1 MQRNARQPHTVVPL
15 RLLVARLRRG
25 WLATAMILS
34 FAVSPVYATVYSDAE
49 SGTDG
54 WQVYDQSPAGAEIL
68 TEFDDIL
75 ESQVVET
82 RGAGRNN
89 GYLLGG
95 TSAESGWNNTAE
107 FHANWR
113 MQATEAYTLY
123 IHIDTAEGWR
133 YLTYSNSNSD
143 SLANSSGQY
152 IGYGLGSN
160 SADGTWRVFSRDL
173 ARDLTNAQPD
183 NTLLGVNGF
192 LVRGSL
198 RLDDI
203 TLASEAVT
211 QTVLPPVSSVVD
223 ATAEDGSTAAW
234 KIFDSSPAGASIAIV
249 TDELSDSQV
258 YELTGAGRSN
268 GYQLG
273 GLDTVDGW
281 NNQSEFLLDWD
292 MRVSENYQ
300 VYVRVD
306 TANGWRYL
314 IYSDS
319 NSNSLLASNG
329 RNIGFGLGSATRDGQ
344 WNSYSRD
351 LEADLEAGEP
361 GNTLVAVHGLLV
373 RGSMRLDNIRLS
385 AAADVVAITP
395 EAVISG
401 GSQALLI
408 GDSVVLDGSASTDDS
423 AIVAYQWSDESGTVL
438 GSDAQLS
445 VTAESVGSFTYQLTV
460 TDDAGLSSSAT
471 TTLTVQDGSVATIY
485 EDGEDSAISRWRIAD
500 ASPSGATVENVADAT
515 RGSRVIELSGTDQQ
529 NSFVIGHHNSQAPGW
544 NNSHQ
549 THLRWSMQTEGGF
562 SVYVQLE
569 TANGLRYLVYDQYS
583 TDRGSASASS
593 LRFGLGSGAYDG
605 NWQTF
610 TRNVYED
617 LAKFQPNNALIA
629 VHGVQFRGSFRV
641 DDVQM
646 FIDTDSG
653 GGDEGPVYEDAEDS
667 AISRWRIT
675 DTTPGGAVVVNV
687 QDDDRD
693 SRVIELSGNGQ
704 SNAYL
709 IGNTDS
715 RGAGWN
721 NTEQSH
727 LRWSMKT
734 DAGFSVN
741 VPVETTQGFRYLIY
755 DQYNG
760 NRGDS
765 NSSNLRYGLGR
776 SAYDNT
782 WQTFTRNVRQDLA
795 ALQPNNELIAVHGV
809 QFRGDFRVDD
819 IRMLTVTDAQPL
831 AALFASPLEGDGPL
845 LASFDASESSDDN
858 GIVSYSFDF
867 GDGSEPVTGDQDEAS
882 HVYPLAGSYTAVM
895 TVTDTA
901 GQSASDQVTIQVL
914 DDSQAPVANLV
925 ASVSE
930 GAAPLTTVLDA
941 SASTDN
947 KAIVSY
953 AWEFGDGVVQEG
965 EELSSVSHDYTEAG
979 EYTARVTLSD
989 AAGNQASA
997 SLVITVDP
1005 EVVDEPPM
1013 AEFSVVSP
1021 IEGSTVSFVNAS
1033 TDDGEIASI
1042 LWNFGDATE
1051 TGQSSEDNPSYSYSS
1066 VGEYTVTLTVID
1078 DAGQMDTATQVITIT
1093 ELDDVGEPL
1102 LANVTASST
1111 SGEAPFDVTLDASGS
1126 SGGQGDL
1133 FYQWQVSRLDE
1144 AGEPVEEDAL
1154 TAEGVSFE
1162 TQLTVAGQY
1171 AVTLTVSDELEAAS
1185 VATLMLSVSEAVDP
1199 GTGVTPE
1206 DAARLLAQASFGAT
1220 SESIAR
1226 VQSLGL
1232 EGWIDEQFA
1241 QPLGAPHLDF
1251 VRAHSNGSRQEPR
1264 HEVWWRDVV
1273 NGEDQLRQR
1282 VAFALSQI
1290 FVVSDQG
1297 YTLGN
1302 AQYGV
1307 THYYDQLRE
1316 GAFGNY
1322 RDLLET
1328 VTLSPVMGVYLS
1340 MLQNQ
1345 RGEML
1350 GNTRADEN
1358 FAREVLQ
1365 LFSIGLYELN
1375 IDGTQ
1380 KTSGGKPIHTYTQEQ
1395 IEEYSRVYTGW
1406 NFGGATDWTLA
1417 AINSRADKIAPMQ
1430 AWPQY
1435 HDDGAKTLLGGVTV
1449 PAGQTAEQDLQMAL
1463 DTIAGHANVAP
1474 FISKQLIQKMVTS
1487 NPTPAYVAR
1496 VSRVF
1501 NDNGQGVKG
1510 DLKAVVKAILLD
1522 EEAREGH
1529 LNVQDFGKLRE
1540 PILRLSHLWRAF
1552 NVSVGSQSVDGVYN
1566 TASPHLK
1573 DLDTVGAQAV
1583 LKSPSVFNFFHPD
1596 YAPLGTIYSRG
1607 KVAPEAEIYTDDMIL
1622 SMTNRI
1628 DRQIQYEHDDGDSNA
1643 RKSSY
1648 INLAQERALAAVST
1662 DELLDRLDLL
1672 LLSGG
1677 MSDGLRNI
1685 LSTHLEGLPSA
1696 DTKEGQ
1702 SRRVRDALSL
1712 IMASPDYLVQM

>member
-1 MQRNARQPHTVVPL
+1 MPRLARKPHVAMPSKGL
-15 RLLVARLRRG
+15 RGSLRKGYLAAAVLLSCLLSPAF
-25 WLATAMILS
+25 AT
-34 FAVSPVYATVYSDAE
+34 TYSDAE
-49 SGTDG
+49 SGVGD
-54 WQVYDQSPAGAEIL
+54 WQVYDQSPAGAEIV
-68 TEFDDIL
+68 TEYDDIL
-75 ESQVVET
+75 ESQVIET
-82 RGAGRNN
+82 RGVGRNN

-95 TSAESGWNNTAE
+95 TSAENGWNNTSE

-113 MQATEAYTLY
+113 MQVTEAYTLY
-123 IHIDTAEGWR
+123 IRIDTSDGWR

-143 SLANSSGQY
+143 ALANSTGQY
-152 IGYGLGSN
+152 IRYGLGS
-160 SADGTWRVFSRDL
+160 SSTDGTWRVFSRDL
-173 ARDLTNAQPD
+173 ASDLTNAQPE
-183 NTLLGVNGF
+183 NTLLAVNGF
-192 LVRGSL
+192 LVRGSM

-203 TLASEAVT
+203 TLATEAVN

-223 ATAEDGSTAAW
+223 ATAEDGSTAGW
-234 KIFDSSPAGASIAIV
+234 KIFDNSPAGATIAV
-249 TDELSDSQV
+249 VSDELSGSLV
-258 YELTGAGRSN
+258 YETTGAGRSN

-281 NNQSEFLLDWD
+281 NNQSEFQLDWD

-314 IYSDS
+314 VYS
-319 NSNSLLASNG
+319 NSNSDSLLASNG
-329 RNIGFGLGSATRDGQ
+329 RNIGFGLGSTSKDGQ
-344 WNSYSRD
+344 WHTFSRD
-351 LEADLEAGEP
+351 LAADLEIGEP
-361 GNTLVAVHGLLV
+361 GNTLIAVHGLLI
-373 RGSMRLDNIRLS
+373 RGSLRLDNIRLS
-385 AAADVVAITP
+385 AADDVEAIAP
-395 EAVISG
+395 EARIAG
-401 GSQALLI
+401 GDQVLLI
-408 GDSVVLDGSASTDDS
+408 GDIVELDGSGSTDDS
-423 AIVAYQWSDESGTVL
+423 AVAAYQWTDESGTVL
-438 GSDAQLS
+438 GSDPVLS
-445 VTAESVGSFTYQLTV
+445 VSAESAGLFTYQLTV
-460 TDDAGLSSSAT
+460 TDDEGLSDSAT

-485 EDGEDSAISRWRIAD
+485 EDGEDSSTSRWRIAD
-500 ASPSGATVENVADAT
+500 ASPSGATVENIVDADQ
-515 RGSRVIELSGTDQQ
+515 GSRVIELSGTDQQ

-544 NNSHQ
+544 NNFHQ
-549 THLRWSMQTEGGF
+549 THLRWSMQTDGGF

-569 TANGLRYLVYDQYS
+569 TADGLRYLIYDQYS
-583 TDRGSASASS
+583 TDRGSDSASS
-593 LRFGLGSGAYDG
+593 LRFGLGSGAHDG
-605 NWQTF
+605 HWQTF

-617 LAKFQPNNALIA
+617 LATFQPDNALIA

-641 DDVQM
+641 DDIQM
-646 FIDTDSG
+646 FIATDGG

-667 AISRWRIT
+667 SIARWRIT
-675 DTTPGGAVVVNV
+675 DTTPGGAVVANV
-687 QDDDRD
+687 QDNERN

-704 SNAYL
+704 ANAYL

-760 NRGDS
+760 NRGNS
-765 NSSNLRYGLGR
+765 SSSNLRYGLGS
-776 SAYDNT
+776 SAHDNT

-795 ALQPNNELIAVHGV
+795 ALQPDNELIAVHGV

-819 IRMLTVTDAQPL
+819 IRMLTVTDALPL
-831 AALFASPLEGDGPL
+831 AALSASPLEGDGPL

-867 GDGSEPVTGDQDEAS
+867 GDGSEPVSGEQDEAS
-882 HVYPLAGSYTAVM
+882 HVYPLAGSYTAVV

-901 GQSASDQVTIQVL
+901 GQQSSDQVTIQVL
-914 DDSQAPVANLV
+914 DDSQAPTANLV

-930 GAAPLTTVLDA
+930 GEAPLTTVFDA
-941 SASTDN
+941 SGSSDN
-947 KAIVSY
+947 QAIVSY
-953 AWEFGDGVVQEG
+953 AWDFGDGAVQQG
-965 EELSSVSHDYTEAG
+965 EDLVSISHEYTEAG
-979 EYTARVTLSD
+979 EYTARVTVSD
-989 AAGNQASA
+989 ANGNQSSA
-997 SLVITVDP
+997 SLVITVESEP
-1005 EVVDEPPM
+1005 VDEPPV
-1013 AEFSVVSP
+1013 AAFTVASP
-1021 IEGSTVSFVNAS
+1021 IEGSTVSFVNDS
-1033 TDDGEIASI
+1033 TDDGQIASV

-1051 TGQSSEDNPSYSYSS
+1051 TGQSDQHNPSYSYSS
-1066 VGEYTVTLTVID
+1066 VGDYTVTLTVVD

-1093 ELDDVGEPL
+1093 ELDDEGEPL
-1102 LANVTASST
+1102 LASVTASAV

-1133 FYQWQVSRLDE
+1133 SYQWLVSRLDQS
-1144 AGEPVEEDAL
+1144 GEPLAEDSISA
-1154 TAEGVSFE
+1154 TGISVE
-1162 TQLTVAGQY
+1162 TQLTVAGEY
-1171 AVTLTVSDELEAAS
+1171 AVTLTVRDELEAES
-1185 VATLMLSVSEAVDP
+1185 VATLMLTVNAADP
-1199 GTGVTPE
+1199 NNGVTPE
-1206 DAARLLAQASFGAT
+1206 DAARLLAQATFGPS

-1226 VQSLGL
+1226 VQTLGL
-1232 EGWIDEQFA
+1232 EGWIDEQLSL
-1241 QPLGAPHLDF
+1241 PMGAPHLDF

-1307 THYYDQLRE
+1307 THYYDQLQE

-1345 RGEML
+1345 RGEMQ

-1380 KTSGGKPIHTYTQEQ
+1380 KKSGGKPIHTYTQEQ
-1395 IEEYSRVYTGW
+1395 IEEYSRVFTGW

-1430 AWPQY
+1430 AWPEY
-1435 HDDGAKTLLGGVTV
+1435 HDNGAKALLGGVTLA
-1449 PAGQTAEQDLQMAL
+1449 AGQSAELDLQMAL

-1474 FISKQLIQKMVTS
+1474 FMSKQLIQRMVTS

-1501 NDNGQGVKG
+1501 NDNGQGERG
-1510 DLKAVVKAILLD
+1510 DLGAVVKAILLD
-1522 EEAREGH
+1522 EEARSGH
-1529 LNVQDFGKLRE
+1529 LNIKDFGKLRE

-1552 NVSVGSQSVDGVYN
+1552 NVSVGSQSVNGVYN

-1573 DLDTVGAQAV
+1573 DLDSVGGQAV

-1596 YAPLGTIYSRG
+1596 YAPLGPIYSSG
-1607 KVAPEAEIYTDDMIL
+1607 KVAPEAEIYTEDKIL
-1622 SMTNRI
+1622 LMTNRI

-1648 INLAQERALAAVST
+1648 IDLSRERALAAVST
-1662 DELLDRLDLL
+1662 DALLDRLDLL
-1672 LLSGG
+1672 LLSGS
-1677 MSDGLRNI
+1677 MSDGLRDI
-1685 LSTHLEGLPSA
+1685 LSNHLESLPSA
-1696 DTKEGQ
+1696 DTREGQ

>member
-1 MQRNARQPHTVVPL
+1 MPSLAHQSQPPKPADSL
-15 RLLVARLRRG
+15 RDRLRRG
-25 WLATAMILS
+25 CLAAAMLLS
-34 FAVSPVYATVYSDAE
+34 CLVSPAFATVYSDAE
-49 SGTDG
+49 SGTEG
-54 WQVYDQSPAGAEIL
+54 WRVFDQSPAGAEII

-82 RGAGRNN
+82 RGAGRTN
-89 GYLLGG
+89 GYMLGG
-95 TSAESGWNNTAE
+95 TNSSNGWNNTAE

-113 MQATEAYTLY
+113 MQVTEAYTLY
-123 IHIDTAEGWR
+123 IRVDTTEGWR

-143 SLANSSGQY
+143 ALANSTGRY
-152 IGYGLGSN
+152 IRYGLGS
-160 SADGTWRVFSRDL
+160 SSKDGTWRVFSRDL

-183 NTLLGVNGF
+183 NTLLAVNGF
-192 LVRGSL
+192 LVRGSM
-198 RLDDI
+198 RLDDV
-203 TLASEAVT
+203 TLASEAVN

-223 ATAEDGSTAAW
+223 ATAEDGSTAGW
-234 KIFDSSPAGASIAIV
+234 KVFDSNPAGATISVV
-249 TDELSDSQV
+249 TDELTGSQV
-258 YELTGAGRSN
+258 YELNGAGRTN

-314 IYSDS
+314 IYSNS
-319 NSNSLLASNG
+319 NSDSLLASNG
-329 RNIGFGLGSATRDGQ
+329 RNIGFGLGSASKDGQ
-344 WNSYSRD
+344 WHSYRRD
-351 LEADLEAGEP
+351 LAADLAVGEP
-361 GNTLVAVHGLLV
+361 GNTLIAVHGMLV
-373 RGSMRLDNIRLS
+373 RGSLRLDNIRLS
-385 AAADVVAITP
+385 EAAEVVAVAP
-395 EAVISG
+395 EAQVTG
-401 GSQALLI
+401 GGQSLLI
-408 GDSVVLDGSASTDDS
+408 GDTVILDGSGSTDDS
-423 AIVAYQWSDESGTVL
+423 AIVAYQWTDESGTVL
-438 GSDAQLS
+438 GTESQLS
-445 VTAESVGSFTYQLTV
+445 VTAASTGSFTYQLTV
-460 TDDAGLSSSAT
+460 TDDAGLSDSAT
-471 TTLTVQDGSVATIY
+471 ATLTVQDGSAPTIY
-485 EDGEDSAISRWRIAD
+485 EDGEDSETSRWRIAD
-500 ASPSGATVENVADAT
+500 ASPSGATIENIVDAD
-515 RGSRVIELSGTDQQ
+515 RGSRVIDLSGTDQQ

-549 THLRWSMQTEGGF
+549 THLRWSMQTDGGF
-562 SVYVQLE
+562 SVYIQLE
-569 TANGLRYLVYDQYS
+569 TADGLRYLIYDQYS
-583 TDRGSASASS
+583 TDRGSDSASS

-617 LAKFQPNNALIA
+617 LAAFQPDNELIA

-641 DDVQM
+641 DDIQM
-646 FIDTDSG
+646 FIGSDDG
-653 GGDEGPVYEDAEDS
+653 GNEEPVYEDAEDS
-667 AISRWRIT
+667 SISRWRIT
-675 DTTPGGAVVVNV
+675 DNTPGGAVVANV
-687 QDDDRD
+687 QDDDRN

-704 SNAYL
+704 ANAYL
-709 IGNTDS
+709 IGNNDGS
-715 RGAGWN
+715 GAGWN

-765 NSSNLRYGLGR
+765 TSSNLRYGLG
-776 SAYDNT
+776 SGAYDNT

-795 ALQPNNELIAVHGV
+795 ALQPDNELIAVHGV

-819 IRMLTVTDAQPL
+819 IRMLTVTDALPVATL
-831 AALFASPLEGDGPL
+831 SASPLQGDGPL
-845 LASFDASESSDDN
+845 QASFDASESSDDN

-867 GDGSEPVTGDQDEAS
+867 GDGSEPVSGEQDEAA
-882 HVYPLAGSYTAVM
+882 HVYPLAGSYAAVL

-901 GQSASDQVTIQVL
+901 GQQSTDQVTIEVMQ
-914 DDSQAPVANLV
+914 DSQAPVASLV
-925 ASVSE
+925 ASVAE

-947 KAIVSY
+947 QSIVAY
-953 AWEFGDGVVQEG
+953 AWEFGDGAVQQG
-965 EELSSVSHDYTEAG
+965 EDLVSVSHDYAEAG
-979 EYTARVTLSD
+979 EYTARVTVSD
-989 AAGNQASA
+989 ASGNQASA
-997 SLVITVDP
+997 SVVIMVEAAPVDN
-1005 EVVDEPPM
+1005 PPV
-1013 AEFSVVSP
+1013 AQFSVVSP

-1033 TDDGEIASI
+1033 TDDGEIASV

-1051 TGQSSEDNPSYSYSS
+1051 TGQSDQDSPSYSYSS
-1066 VGEYTVTLTVID
+1066 VGDYTVTLTVVD
-1078 DAGQMDTATQVITIT
+1078 DAGQMDTATQVITIS
-1093 ELDDVGEPL
+1093 ELDAEVEPL
-1102 LANVTASST
+1102 MASITASSV
-1111 SGEAPFDVTLDASGS
+1111 SGEAPFDVTLDASAS
-1126 SGGQGDL
+1126 AGGQGEHV
-1133 FYQWQVSRLDE
+1133 YQWLVSPLDDS
-1144 AGEPVEEDAL
+1144 GEPLEEGSISAQ
-1154 TAEGVSFE
+1154 GVILE
-1162 TQLTVAGQY
+1162 TQLTDAGQY
-1171 AVTLTVSDELEAAS
+1171 AVTLTVRDELETES
-1185 VATLMLSVSEAVDP
+1185 VATLMLSVTVTDP
-1199 GTGVTPE
+1199 GTGVTAE
-1206 DAARLLAQASFGAT
+1206 EAARLLAQATFGT
-1220 SESIAR
+1220 SSESIAR

-1232 EGWIDEQFA
+1232 EGWIDEQLSL
-1241 QPLGAPHLDF
+1241 PMGAPHLDF
-1251 VRAHSNGSRQEPR
+1251 VLANSNGSRQEPR

-1273 NGEDQLRQR
+1273 DGEDQLRQR

-1328 VTLSPVMGVYLS
+1328 ITLSPVMGVYLS

-1430 AWPQY
+1430 AWQEY
-1435 HDDGAKTLLGGVTV
+1435 HDQGAKTLLGGVTL

-1463 DTIAGHANVAP
+1463 DTIASHANVAP
-1474 FISKQLIQKMVTS
+1474 FISKQLIQKLVTS

-1501 NDNGQGVKG
+1501 NDNGQGVRG
-1510 DLKAVVKAILLD
+1510 DLGAVVKAILLD
-1522 EEAREGH
+1522 DEARYGH

-1552 NVSVGSQSVDGVYN
+1552 DVHVGLQSVDGVYN

-1573 DLDTVGAQAV
+1573 DLDSVGGQAV

-1596 YAPLGTIYSRG
+1596 YSPLGPIYSRG
-1607 KVAPEAEIYTDDMIL
+1607 KVAPEAEIYTEDKIL
-1622 SMTNRI
+1622 LLTNRI

-1648 INLAQERALAAVST
+1648 INLAEERALAAVST
-1662 DELLDRLDLL
+1662 DALLDRLDLL
-1672 LLSGG
+1672 LLSGS

-1685 LSTHLEGLPSA
+1685 LIDHIESLPSA
-1696 DTKEGQ
+1696 DTKDGQ